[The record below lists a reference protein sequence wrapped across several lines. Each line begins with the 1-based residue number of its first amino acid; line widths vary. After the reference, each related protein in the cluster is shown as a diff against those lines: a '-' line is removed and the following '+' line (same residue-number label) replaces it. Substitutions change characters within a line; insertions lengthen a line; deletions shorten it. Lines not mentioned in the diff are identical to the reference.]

1 MARHTFVKEVEY
13 STGRLG
19 WVTDVSVSE
28 ETVNIPTNSEIK
40 RVVAE
45 SVEQIVHDIS
55 LRDRKL
61 DKAAEQAAA
70 AAKDAA
76 EAKEEVKR
84 LVETA
89 RETFREVIEE
99 MLAPH
104 YHLLALLAQHLGIEL
119 PAVAEK
125 PKTIAEHP
133 IGEEINEKPA
143 VIKKKKTV
151 VRRAKKKGG
160 A

>member
-1 MARHTFVKEVEY
+1 MARHTFVTESHAFGDEKKTVEILSRSEVEDIAAEAAK
-13 STGRLG
+13 GA
-19 WVTDVSVSE
+19 
-28 ETVNIPTNSEIK
+28 NS
-40 RVVAE
+40 
-45 SVEQIVHDIS
+45 S
-55 LRDRKL
+55 LIRKLAAQDRKL
-61 DKAAEQAAA
+61 ASAAEQAAA

-104 YHLLALLAQHLGIEL
+104 YRLLALLAQHLGIEL